1 MRVVYTLT
9 VLVLITWSAF
19 ATGQEAEIGDVVA
32 NAEMVATF
40 EHNEPNIVVAPT
52 GHRRHY
58 RVVTPFVVFGDQRVE
73 LISDGSL
80 GFFSS
85 YERKEA
91 QAVIMLQAKHEG
103 ANTTLGCLMPGTTF
117 ATPTD
122 ASPDG
127 PLSNFKPMM
136 TCNLQIHGNSVL
148 PQKIDVVLDV
158 ESMQSDRVLVEQT
171 DQLAGV
177 VLRRED
183 QRHQMRLVTSAV
195 GNATVRVDPY
205 STKARFMLT
214 WPASVPDSSI
224 NLQFHV
230 MIISSS
236 AKDIMHEE
244 WLLAVFLVV
253 ALLLVAT
260 SVFACNYCKYVILE
274 KDSIRKQNQRAVGES
289 SHSAARMIELVSVDR
304 LAAAQNILSQQST
317 IKP

>member
-1 MRVVYTLT
+1 MPNVYNLVIIALLCWSVRAMR
-9 VLVLITWSAF
+9 
-19 ATGQEAEIGDVVA
+19 QEAEIGDVVA

-58 RVVTPFVVFGDQRVE
+58 RVVTPYVVFGDERVD

-117 ATPTD
+117 TTPMDATT
-122 ASPDG
+122 DG
-127 PLSNFKPMM
+127 PLNNFDPMM
-136 TCNLQIHGNSVL
+136 TCNLQIHGSSALSQN
-148 PQKIDVVLDV
+148 IDVVLDV
-158 ESMQSDRVLVEQT
+158 ESMQSDRVLVEQI
-171 DQLAGV
+171 DRLAGV

-183 QRHQMRLVTSAV
+183 QRHQMRLVTSPV
-195 GNATVRVDPY
+195 GNATVSVDPY
-205 STKARFMLT
+205 STKARFTLT
-214 WPASVPDSSI
+214 WPAAVPASSI

-244 WLLAVFLVV
+244 WLLVVFLAV
-253 ALLLVAT
+253 ALLMLAIGI
-260 SVFACNYCKYVILE
+260 FAGNFCKYVVLE
-274 KDSIRKQNQRAVGES
+274 KDSVRKQNKRAVGNS
-289 SHSAARMIELVSVDR
+289 SYNAARMIELVSVDR
-304 LAAAQNILSQQST
+304 LAAAQNILSQQT
-317 IKP
+317 ETP